1 MLTSQPS
8 EALTVIVDEVKEID
22 RHIDAIVEAA
32 REQATALQ
40 EINTAVNTMEQGTQ
54 QNTGGGIDRC
64 QP

>member
-1 MLTSQPS
+1 M
-8 EALTVIVDEVKEID
+8 IVDEVKEID